1 MIRHL
6 AIDVFF
12 CGEFMNKI
20 TREMIKIYK
29 PLSGMDWLNYK
40 IVNKEDITFHHIQK
54 RCDGGKRIIT
64 NGALL
69 LPTAH
74 RYIHLIEIKDID
86 TYIAINKIFKYI
98 NEQQHEPTME
108 QREILEYLLR
118 QFESEHRWDKG
129 SKGKLLIKREYYQRA
144 L

>member
-1 MIRHL
+1 ML
-6 AIDVFF
+6 KV
-12 CGEFMNKI
+12 
-20 TREMIKIYK
+20 YK
-29 PLSGMDWLNYK
+29 PISGMDWLNYR
-40 IVNKEDITFHHIQK
+40 IVRKDEMTFHHIIK
-54 RCDGGKRIIT
+54 RCDGGKMKMN

-69 LPTAH
+69 LPPSH
-74 RYIHLIEIKDID
+74 RYLHLIEFKDIE
-86 TYIAINKIFKYI
+86 TYVAINKIFKFV
-98 NEQQHEPTME
+98 NEQRAEPTME